1 MGQNVVSQQHFR
13 IFKWTIS
20 LEQNDEKPGFSDV
33 NMKIEMKLSWKLKV
47 D

>member
-1 MGQNVVSQQHFR
+1 MGQNVVSQQPFR

-33 NMKIEMKLSWKLKV
+33 NTDSWKLKV